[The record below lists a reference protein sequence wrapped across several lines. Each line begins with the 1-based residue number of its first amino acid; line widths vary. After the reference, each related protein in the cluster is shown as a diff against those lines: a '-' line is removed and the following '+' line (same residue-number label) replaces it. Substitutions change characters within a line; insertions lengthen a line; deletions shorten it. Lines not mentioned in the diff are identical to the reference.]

1 MPVHPVRRDGKIVG
15 YQYGDT
21 GKVYP
26 VSDGGKAEAAKKAG
40 QQGAAIEHS
49 QDKE

>member
-26 VSDGGKAEAAKKAG
+26 VSEWDAAKKAG
-40 QQGAAIEHS
+40 QQGAAIEHA
-49 QDKE
+49 QEKKE